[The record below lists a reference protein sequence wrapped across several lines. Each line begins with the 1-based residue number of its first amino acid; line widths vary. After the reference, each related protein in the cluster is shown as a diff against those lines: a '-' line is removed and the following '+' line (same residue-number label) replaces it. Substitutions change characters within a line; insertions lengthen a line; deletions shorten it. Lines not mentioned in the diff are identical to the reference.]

1 MTQLKLKFVYR
12 ELILTRPSLNQP
24 FSNICNLG
32 DYSKYSL
39 KVEQKIFTQI
49 NLKLLRQHMPI
60 SEKK

>member
-1 MTQLKLKFVYR
+1 MTQLKLKFVYW

-24 FSNICNLG
+24 FSNICNLNN
-32 DYSKYSL
+32 YSKYSL

-60 SEKK
+60 SETK